1 MGRDDDPQ
9 LALVEKQLEASLDR
23 NRSLEE
29 ENEQLKLEILRLR
42 TQLKSQS
49 SDGKF
54 AVWKKQL
61 QNPDDGNSSFNTNGS
76 ISQQHKP
83 ISAHINS
90 GDQAQAGGN
99 LLFPRPGSPEL
110 SLATTERQLPRVP
123 KPPPRPTSPPTAPST
138 QEVNGNKA
146 PPPLPPPPPPPPPQR
161 SKSLNGPPPHTTAKI
176 RRVPEVMEFYRSLTR
191 KYSKMDQKTNVLGFP
206 GAANA
211 REMIGE
217 IENRSTYLLAIKSDV
232 ETHGEFIRFLARE
245 VANAKFTEISD
256 VEAFVRWL
264 DEELSYL
271 VDERAV
277 LKHFNEWPERKA
289 DTMRE
294 AAFSYRDLNNLKSEV
309 WSFQDNH
316 KHSVSLALKRIQS
329 LQDRLERS
337 VHNAEKTR
345 DSARKRYREF
355 QIPWEWTLDTGMIG
369 QLKISSVRLAKEYM
383 KRVVNELQTSECPKE
398 DIMLQA
404 VRFAFRVHQFAGGF
418 DGETMH
424 AFEELRKLAK
434 GFDRR
439 QIS

>member
-1 MGRDDDPQ
+1 MGRDDDPR
-9 LALVEKQLEASLDR
+9 LSLLEKQLEASLDR
-23 NRSLEE
+23 NRSLEK
-29 ENEQLKLEILRLR
+29 ENEQLQQEILHLR
-42 TQLKSQS
+42 TQLKSFKAQS

-54 AVWKKQL
+54 SVLKKL
-61 QNPDDGNSSFNTNGS
+61 QNPDGTSSFYTNAS
-76 ISQQHKP
+76 TQQLQKP
-83 ISAHINS
+83 TSHTNS
-90 GDQAQAGGN
+90 GE
-99 LLFPRPGSPEL
+99 SPEL
-110 SLATTERQLPRVP
+110 SSATTERQPRVP
-123 KPPPRPTSPPTAPST
+123 KPPPRPSSLTVPST
-138 QEVNGNKA
+138 EVINGHKA
-146 PPPLPPPPPPPPPQR
+146 PPVPPPPPPLP
-161 SKSLNGPPPHTTAKI
+161 SKSLNGTPHTTKI

-191 KYSKMDQKTNVLGFP
+191 KYSRTDQKTNLPGFP

-245 VANAKFTEISD
+245 VENAKFKEISD

-277 LKHFNEWPERKA
+277 LKHFTEWPERKA

-294 AAFSYRDLNNLKSEV
+294 AAFSYRDLKKLQSEV

-329 LQDRLERS
+329 LQDRLEQS
-337 VHNAEKTR
+337 VHNAEKMR
-345 DSARKRYREF
+345 DSACKRYREF

-369 QLKISSVRLAKEYM
+369 QLKFSSMKLAKEHM
-383 KRVVNELQTSECPKE
+383 KRVVHELQTTECPKE

-418 DGETMH
+418 DGETMRT
-424 AFEELRKLAK
+424 FEELRKVAT
-434 GFDRR
+434 GFDKQQQSIRK
-439 QIS
+439 